1 MQAQMF
7 EHKRKSFVQRDLLMV
22 LVRKNSNSFKRKKKN
37 PTFWGVLEYFCK
49 EVQKISN
56 VNLRWLLLKLSMANE
71 NERRMKTKSLYCLV
85 LCVLIVLY
93 Y

>member
-22 LVRKNSNSFKRKKKN
+22 LVRKNSNSFKRKKKKPN
-37 PTFWGVLEYFCK
+37 ILGVLEYFCK